1 MNYKEYLVGRLSRYR
16 KGDIIISFHA
26 VEQAIFRG
34 IDLEEV
40 RQNILEPTRLSFAEK
55 QKAKNDN
62 EEKYNCYFGYSRT
75 QCHRYAIVINS
86 KCIVC
91 TVIKINRRW
100 QHVVEKHAKI

>member
-40 RQNILEPTRLSFAEK
+40 SKIFWSQQDYLLQRNRKPKTIMKKNTTATLAIAEPS
-55 QKAKNDN
+55 
-62 EEKYNCYFGYSRT
+62 
-75 QCHRYAIVINS
+75 AIDMLL
-86 KCIVC
+86 
-91 TVIKINRRW
+91 
-100 QHVVEKHAKI
+100 